1 MKRIGKILT
10 VCVNE
15 EIALWLDEKVSRGYK
30 KAGLIRHLLRK
41 QMEFEKSQKIG
52 VVQ

>member
-1 MKRIGKILT
+1 MAKNKEIFI
-10 VCVNE
+10 CVDE
-15 EIALWLDEKVSRGYK
+15 EIALWLDDKVSRGYK